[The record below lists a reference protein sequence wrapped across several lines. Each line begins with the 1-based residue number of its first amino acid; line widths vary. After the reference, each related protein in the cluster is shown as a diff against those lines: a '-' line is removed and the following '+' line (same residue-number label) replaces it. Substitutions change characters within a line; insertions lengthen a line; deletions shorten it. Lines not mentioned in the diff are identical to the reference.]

1 MRAMN
6 SFRVAC
12 AGFRGPRSRYWRQG
26 LDALE
31 LEPEAVRA
39 RPATLKS
46 WRAGAPEYASFVPV
60 VDPDVAAARFEGDA
74 ALAAWR
80 RTLAAAAALGADTL
94 VLHTRA
100 DFRPTREN
108 RDRLAAFLTA
118 HPATDL
124 TVAWRA
130 EGLWESQPDERDALC
145 GALGLIPVVD
155 PLALE
160 REETPLPE
168 GPRVYWRLLGSA
180 GLGVR
185 FGDYDLDRLLEL
197 SGEREGGHVV
207 FGAAQMLRDARRLRS
222 LLALQAGGDEAGAD
236 DDALDDEEDFTEE
249 DFGDEDE

>member
-12 AGFRGPRSRYWRQG
+12 AGFRGPRGRYWRQG

-46 WRAGAPEYASFVPV
+46 WRAGAPEYAAFLPV
-60 VDPDVAAARFEGDA
+60 VDPDVAAARFEGEAADA
-74 ALAAWR
+74 GWR
-80 RTLAAAAALGADTL
+80 RTLAAAEGLQADTL
-94 VLHTRA
+94 LLHTRA

-108 RDRLAAFLTA
+108 RERLAAFLAA
-118 HPATDL
+118 HPAPGL

-130 EGLWESQPDERDALC
+130 EGLWESQPEERDALC
-145 GALGLIPVVD
+145 ERLGILPVVD

-160 REETPLPE
+160 REETPLPA
-168 GPRVYWRLLGSA
+168 GARVFWRLLGSA

-185 FGDYDLDRLLEL
+185 FSDYDLDHLLEL
-197 SGEREGGHVV
+197 CGEREGGYVV
-207 FGAAQMLRDARRLRS
+207 FGAPQMLRDARRLRS
-222 LLALQAGGDEAGAD
+222 LLALQIGEAEEEAG
-236 DDALDDEEDFTEE
+236 DEEDLEDEE
-249 DFGDEDE
+249 GFDEDDFDEDE